1 MIDVK
6 QEVKKIESEI
16 IEWRHQLHMI
26 PEIHTEL
33 PQTTA
38 FIKARLEEMGLTYRT
53 YTNNGISVV
62 IEGADD
68 GPVIGFRADMDA
80 LPVTEVSDRY
90 VVIEK

>member
-38 FIKARLEEMGLTYRT
+38 FIKARLEEMGLTYKT
-53 YTNNGISVV
+53 YTNNGISAV
-62 IEGADD
+62 IEGAV
-68 GPVIGFRADMDA
+68 GSTFAYFTVKASILTCAVI
-80 LPVTEVSDRY
+80 L
-90 VVIEK
+90 